1 MSHGRS
7 HSRFHRFLAK
17 KHKSLLKKFRDA
29 DYIKDE
35 LLHKF
40 KQRKHELIGT

>member
-17 KHKSLLKKFRDA
+17 KHRSLLKKFRDA
-29 DYIKDE
+29 DQLKDE
-35 LLHKF
+35 LLIKF
-40 KQRKHELIGT
+40 KRRKHELIGT